1 MGIRSSIA
9 ALIVVGAACSGA
21 SGGQNLYKCGAT
33 FQDKPCDTEVQKKY
47 SSLTGSFSKEQVN
60 ATADAQCADR
70 GVRALPF
77 IQARTRQET
86 LESLHAGIDAKPIA
100 RLEKIKEKD
109 LASAV
114 FAKKGNP
121 VEIRAAIETECMDN
135 KLASTR
141 TTRAPS
147 PYATYPAY
155 PLYPESNARQAA
167 AERRAEAAAARAAAA
182 AERASRRY

>member
-1 MGIRSSIA
+1 MEIRSSIA
-9 ALIVVGAACSGA
+9 ALICTIAVCSGA
-21 SGGQNLYKCGAT
+21 SGQNLYKCGAA

-60 ATADAQCADR
+60 PTADAQCADT

-114 FAKKGNP
+114 FAKKGSP

-135 KLASTR
+135 KQATR
-141 TTRAPS
+141 GRAPS
-147 PYATYPAY
+147 AYAA
-155 PLYPESNARQAA
+155 YPESNARQIA
-167 AERRAEAAAARAAAA
+167 AERRAESAAARAAAA

>member
-1 MGIRSSIA
+1 MGIRGSAA
-9 ALIVVGAACSGA
+9 ALIFMAATCAGA
-21 SGGQNLYKCGAT
+21 SGQNLFKCGAT

-114 FAKKGNP
+114 FAKKGSP

-135 KLASTR
+135 KQVSTR
-141 TTRAPS
+141 TRAPS
-147 PYATYPAY
+147 AYASYPEY
-155 PLYPESNARQAA
+155 PIYPESNARLAA

-182 AERASRRY
+182 ADRASRRY

>member
-1 MGIRSSIA
+1 MEIRSSIA
-9 ALIVVGAACSGA
+9 ALICTIAVCSGA
-21 SGGQNLYKCGAT
+21 SGQNLYKCGAA

-60 ATADAQCADR
+60 PTADAQCADR

-114 FAKKGNP
+114 FAKKGSP

-135 KLASTR
+135 KQATR
-141 TTRAPS
+141 GRAPS
-147 PYATYPAY
+147 AYAAYPIYPA
-155 PLYPESNARQAA
+155 YPESNARQIA
-167 AERRAEAAAARAAAA
+167 AERRAESAAARAAAA

>member
-1 MGIRSSIA
+1 LM
-9 ALIVVGAACSGA
+9 LMVVACSA
-21 SGGQNLYKCGAT
+21 TGGQNLFKCGAT

-60 ATADAQCADR
+60 VTTDAQCADK
-70 GVRALPF
+70 GIRALPF
-77 IQARTRQET
+77 IEARTRRET

-114 FAKKGNP
+114 FAKKGSP
-121 VEIRAAIETECMDN
+121 VEIRAAIETECMDA
-135 KLASTR
+135 KQVSTK
-141 TTRAPS
+141 TRAS
-147 PYATYPAY
+147 SAY
-155 PLYPESNARQAA
+155 PIYPESNASLTA

>member
-9 ALIVVGAACSGA
+9 ALIVMGVACSGA

-86 LESLHAGIDAKPIA
+86 LESLHAAIDAKPIA

-114 FAKKGNP
+114 FAKKGSP

-135 KLASTR
+135 IPASTR
-141 TTRAPS
+141 TRAPS
-147 PYATYPAY
+147 TYATYPAS
-155 PLYPESNARQAA
+155 PYPESNARQAA

>member
-9 ALIVVGAACSGA
+9 ALIFTAAVCSGA
-21 SGGQNLYKCGAT
+21 SGQNLFKCGAT

-60 ATADAQCADR
+60 AAADAQCADR

-86 LESLHAGIDAKPIA
+86 LESLHARIDGKPIA
-100 RLEKIKEKD
+100 RLEKIREKE
-109 LASAV
+109 LVSAV
-114 FAKKGNP
+114 FAKKGSP

-135 KLASTR
+135 KQAG
-141 TTRAPS
+141 TRARVP
-147 PYATYPAY
+147 PA
-155 PLYPESNARQAA
+155 YPESNSRLAA
-167 AERRAEAAAARAAAA
+167 ADRRAEAAAARAAAA
-182 AERASRRY
+182 ADRASRRY

>member
-1 MGIRSSIA
+1 MTGEPGMGIRSSIA
-9 ALIVVGAACSGA
+9 ALRVMVTTSAGA
-21 SGGQNLYKCGAT
+21 SGQNLYKCGAT

-47 SSLTGSFSKEQVN
+47 SSLAGSFSKEQVN

-77 IQARTRQET
+77 IQARTRQEA

-114 FAKKGNP
+114 FAKKGSP

-135 KLASTR
+135 KQVSTR
-141 TTRAPS
+141 TRAPS
-147 PYATYPAY
+147 AY
-155 PLYPESNARQAA
+155 PVYPSYPESNARLAA
-167 AERRAEAAAARAAAA
+167 D
-182 AERASRRY
+182 RASRRY